1 LFEGDAAG
9 RLGDAPTVGLMGDVL
24 ETGLRVVIV
33 LGIVIVFAGVLGGV
47 EVDFGANGFIGAVP
61 R

>member
-1 LFEGDAAG
+1 
-9 RLGDAPTVGLMGDVL
+9 MGDVL